1 MLGAPRKGRW
11 SEDRRPSCH
20 EAFIRRPVLT
30 LLRLIDVGFGRF
42 DRNAGRVDREADGGA
57 RHQQVVGIAV
67 HAAHVIAGGIEP
79 ADRRFVLRHD
89 FKAFIEM
96 PQGNI

>member
-1 MLGAPRKGRW
+1 MACVIDKSSRSAKLKR
-11 SEDRRPSCH
+11 
-20 EAFIRRPVLT
+20 AFEELP

-42 DRNAGRVDREADGGA
+42 DRNAGRVDREANGGA